1 MPSPTRLTTV
11 EADPFTSPFPTLRRT
26 MCQLYRLAGRCG
38 GISAYGAAEWC
49 SYHADAWLEPGL
61 RKLIDTHPHIFTEAL
76 GELVARGLF
85 ILDEE
90 DCYQIAEMSRK
101 KRQSVQDWA
110 TRGAA

>member
-38 GISAYGAAEWC
+38 GIPAHGAAEWC
-49 SYHADAWLEPGL
+49 FSHADAWQEPGL

-85 ILDEE
+85 VLDEE
-90 DCYQIAEMSRK
+90 DCRRVAEMSR
-101 KRQSVQDWA
+101 RQQRSVQTWA